1 MAVVRRWRSEVW
13 IIAAVLIFVAGL
25 DAAVKVSAAMN
36 PVQLV
41 PAWKLRADV
50 MPGQA
55 LDNSLVDRVDVKAGQ
70 PVLGDI
76 RQGYI
81 FSHGMHADD
90 VLRPDDVARAS
101 TVTTVPLDFK
111 IAPDLVAG
119 EYIDVYGLVP
129 TTNTTAPG
137 TSGDGSSALK
147 LLGHHLAVVSV
158 GSHVVVDVPTRTADA
173 WAYAI
178 EGREQL
184 VAFISAAGNGTC
196 SQAGPLTLDQALQ
209 ELNAAAASG
218 DGGSLPLPSGCAGGG

>member
-1 MAVVRRWRSEVW
+1 MTVVRRWRSEVW

-25 DAAVKVSAAMN
+25 DAAVKVSAAMS

-50 MPGQA
+50 LPGQVI
-55 LDNSLVDRVDVKAGQ
+55 DTSLVDRVEVKAGQ
-70 PVLGDI
+70 AVLGDI
-76 RQGYI
+76 PLGYI

-90 VLRPDDVARAS
+90 VLRPDDIVRAS

-111 IAPDLVAG
+111 IAPDLVPG
-119 EYIDVYGLVP
+119 DYIDVYGQVASTDATP
-129 TTNTTAPG
+129 VG
-137 TSGDGSSALK
+137 TSGASSSVLK
-147 LLGHHLAVVSV
+147 LLGRHLPVVSV

-178 EGREQL
+178 AGREQL
-184 VAFISAAGNGTC
+184 VAFISAAGGGTC
-196 SQAGPLTLDQALQ
+196 AQASPLTLDQALQ

-218 DGGSLPLPSGCAGGG
+218 DSGAVPLPSGCSGGG